1 MTYTQ
6 WEALLEL
13 YHLGGTVQYGII
25 RNKNIIRKC
34 IEKGYIDE
42 NEDGSIKIT
51 KYGIETAKEQHTEL
65 YPKV

>member
-1 MTYTQ
+1 MTVKMTYTQ

-34 IEKGYIDE
+34 IEKRIYR
-42 NEDGSIKIT
+42 
-51 KYGIETAKEQHTEL
+51 
-65 YPKV
+65 